1 MTADRITIIGS
12 GRMGQGLGRA
22 LAGAGYAVT
31 LVGRRERIVASELLL
46 HVGDWPPVT
55 RSCDVLLLATPDDV
69 VAVVARR
76 LIDENG
82 VGSDQVVMHL
92 SGLLDHTALDALR
105 PSGAALGSFHPLKSV
120 AEPDAATA
128 TDFAQAA
135 VGIEGDDRAVAAAET
150 MARRLEMFPI
160 RLPPGSKPAY
170 HAAAVLV
177 SNYTVTLVHMAERI
191 VHEAGLRDEQ
201 GMFQRLLEGTVANVA
216 SMTPQEALTGPIRR
230 GDAHTVQAHLGSLSS
245 ADRLVY
251 RALGLEALRMAQA
264 DGLSPDAVERL
275 LAVLT
280 PGDGSS
286 LS

>member
-1 MTADRITIIGS
+1 MAADRITIIGS

-31 LVGRRERIVASELLL
+31 LVGRRQRKVPSQLLL

-69 VAVVARR
+69 VEAVARR

-92 SGLLDHTALDALR
+92 SGLLDHGALNPLR

-120 AEPDAATA
+120 AEPGAAKA
-128 TDFAQAA
+128 TDFARAA

-150 MARRLEMFPI
+150 MARRLEMIPI

-177 SNYTVTLVHMAERI
+177 SNYTVALVHMAERI
-191 VHEAGLRDEQ
+191 VHEAGLRDER
-201 GMFQRLLEGTVANVA
+201 GMFQRLLEGTVANMV
-216 SMTPQEALTGPIRR
+216 SMAPQEALTGPIRR
-230 GDAHTVQAHLGSLSS
+230 GDAHTVQAHLASISS
-245 ADRLVY
+245 GDQAVY
-251 RALGLEALRMAQA
+251 RALGLEALRMAEA
-264 DGLSPDAVERL
+264 SGLSPDAVERL
-275 LAVLT
+275 QVALT
-280 PGDGSS
+280 TGDGSS
-286 LS
+286 RS

>member
-1 MTADRITIIGS
+1 MAADRITIIGS
-12 GRMGQGLGRA
+12 GRMGQGLGLA

-31 LVGRRERIVASELLL
+31 LVGRRQRKVPSRLLL

-69 VAVVARR
+69 VAAVAQR
-76 LIDENG
+76 LADENG

-92 SGLLDHTALDALR
+92 SGLLDHKALDPLR
-105 PSGAALGSFHPLKSV
+105 PSGAGLGSFHPLKSV

-128 TDFAQAA
+128 TDFAGAA
-135 VGIEGDDRAVAAAET
+135 VGIEGDDRAVAAGET
-150 MARRLEMFPI
+150 IARRLEMIPI

-191 VHEAGLRDEQ
+191 VHEAGLRDER

-216 SMTPQEALTGPIRR
+216 SMGPREALTGPIRR
-230 GDAHTVQAHLGSLSS
+230 GDALTVEAHLASLAPGDQS
-245 ADRLVY
+245 VY
-251 RALGLEALRMAQA
+251 RALGLEALRMAEA
-264 DGLSPDAVERL
+264 NGLSPDVVERL
-275 LAVLT
+275 QAVLT
-280 PGDGSS
+280 TGDGSS
-286 LS
+286 RS